1 MAPACAPF
9 LQRLGGGR
17 PCAFRQLKGGG
28 GINLIFKLIS
38 MDTYARAARANIMR
52 HLCSF
57 IAKQKVF
64 INNWGQGRE
73 RQ

>member
-1 MAPACAPF
+1 M
-9 LQRLGGGR
+9 
-17 PCAFRQLKGGG
+17 
-28 GINLIFKLIS
+28 IFKLIS

-73 RQ
+73 RQYGRWDRHEGPRGGRESLNKTV